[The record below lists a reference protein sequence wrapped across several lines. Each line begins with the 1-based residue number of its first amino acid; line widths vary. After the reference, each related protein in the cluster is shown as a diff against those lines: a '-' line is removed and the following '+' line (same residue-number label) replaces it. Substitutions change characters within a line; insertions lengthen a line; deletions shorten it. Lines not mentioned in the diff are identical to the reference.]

1 MEREKR
7 KAQIE
12 NEGEQ
17 REPRK
22 TIKRQ
27 EEFFLKGVGGSW
39 KEAMRRG
46 GRHGRNKSST
56 PLAHPVYKGGAIT
69 AHSQHY

>member
-27 EEFFLKGVGGSW
+27 EEFFLKGD
-39 KEAMRRG
+39 
-46 GRHGRNKSST
+46 
-56 PLAHPVYKGGAIT
+56 
-69 AHSQHY
+69 